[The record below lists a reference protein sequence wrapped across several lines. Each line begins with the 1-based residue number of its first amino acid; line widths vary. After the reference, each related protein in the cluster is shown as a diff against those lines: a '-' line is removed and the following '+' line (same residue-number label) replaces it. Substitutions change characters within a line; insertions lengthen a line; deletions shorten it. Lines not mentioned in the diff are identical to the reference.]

1 MAAAMPMNP
10 AVPLAGPLMPLNLV
24 LPRVFSAILTL
35 LGVMVVVF
43 VLVRVVPGDPI
54 AMMIAPGASEAD
66 ITALRAVYGLDLP
79 VWKQFVIWFEK
90 VLGGDLGASISMKQN
105 VLTIIADR
113 LPATIELALLALAA
127 AVLLGGAIALVST
140 AWRGTWVEGVID
152 NANGLLLAVPDFI
165 WALTFVL
172 VLGVL
177 VPLLPISG
185 RSEPTVDP
193 GLATQFFVL
202 EGLLR
207 GKFGFVWDVLTHM
220 IMPALAIA
228 LPLAAVIGRVLKNTM
243 MDVMVQDY
251 IVLARIKGLS
261 NLRILLQEAL
271 RNAAVPALALTGV
284 QFTFLIG
291 GTVITERI
299 FSYPGIGNLAID
311 AVINRDLPLIQGLV
325 LTFGIIFI
333 AINMLVDALTAWL
346 NPRLRHA

>member
-1 MAAAMPMNP
+1 MLMTLTS
-10 AVPLAGPLMPLNLV
+10 PLAGLHMP
-24 LPRVFSAILTL
+24 FSLILSRALTALLTL
-35 LGVMVVVF
+35 IGVMVVVF

-66 ITALRAVYGLDLP
+66 IAALRAVYGLDLP
-79 VWKQFVIWFEK
+79 IWRQFTIWFGQ
-90 VLGGDLGASISMKQN
+90 VLGGDLGTSISMKQN
-105 VLTIIADR
+105 VMTIIADR
-113 LPATIELALLALAA
+113 LPATIELALLALAI
-127 AVLLGGAIALVST
+127 AVLLGGTIALVST
-140 AWRGTWVEGVID
+140 AWRGTWVESLID

-185 RSEPTVDP
+185 RSDPTIDH

-207 GKFGFVWDVLTHM
+207 GKFAFVGDVLKHM
-220 IMPALAIA
+220 VMPAFAIG

-261 NLRILLQEAL
+261 NGRILLQEAL

-325 LTFGIIFI
+325 LTFGVIFI
-333 AINMLVDALTAWL
+333 AVNMLVDALTAWL

>member
-1 MAAAMPMNP
+1 MQ
-10 AVPLAGPLMPLNLV
+10 VKLLASRAL
-24 LPRVFSAILTL
+24 SAIVTL
-35 LGVMVVVF
+35 LGVMVIVF

-66 ITALRAVYGLDLP
+66 VLALRTRYGLDLP
-79 VWKQFVIWFEK
+79 ITQQFFVWFSQ
-90 VLGGDLGASISMKQN
+90 VLQGNFGTSISLKQN
-105 VLTIIADR
+105 VMHIVLGR
-113 LPATIELALLALAA
+113 LPATLELAAFALCLA
-127 AVLLGGAIALVST
+127 VVWGTFIALVST
-140 AWRGTWVEGVID
+140 AWRGSAFEKLID
-152 NANGLLLAVPDFI
+152 TFNGIMLAVPDFI
-165 WALTFVL
+165 WGLTFVL

-177 VPLLPISG
+177 LPILPISG
-185 RSEPTVDP
+185 RSDP
-193 GLATQFFVL
+193 AIDAGLSTQFFIV

-207 GKFGFVWDVLTHM
+207 GRLYFVWDVLKHM
-220 IMPALAIA
+220 ILPALTMA
-228 LPLAAVIGRVLKNTM
+228 LPLAAVIGRVLKNAM
-243 MDVMVQDY
+243 LDVMVQDY
-251 IVLARIKGLS
+251 ILLARIKGLS

-325 LTFGIIFI
+325 LTFGTIFI
-333 AINMLVDALTAWL
+333 IVNMLVDAATTWL

>member
-1 MAAAMPMNP
+1 MPP
-10 AVPLAGPLMPLNLV
+10 KLILSRAV
-24 LPRVFSAILTL
+24 SAVITL
-35 LGVMVVVF
+35 FGVMVVVF

-54 AMMIAPGASEAD
+54 AMMIAPGASDAD
-66 ITALRAVYGLDLP
+66 IAALRAHYGLDLP
-79 VWKQFVIWFEK
+79 IWQQFWLWMAQ
-90 VLGGDLGASISMKQN
+90 VLQGNLGTSISMKQG

-113 LPATIELALLALAA
+113 LPATLELAVFALVM
-127 AVLLGGAIALVST
+127 AVVWGCFIALVST
-140 AWRGTWVEGVID
+140 AWRNTIFERVID
-152 NANGLLLAVPDFI
+152 NFNGVMLAVPDFI
-165 WALTFVL
+165 WGLTFVL

-185 RSEPTVDP
+185 RSDP
-193 GLATQFFVL
+193 SIESGLATQFYVI

-207 GKFGFVWDVLTHM
+207 GKFSFVWDVLKHM
-220 IMPALAIA
+220 ILPACAMA
-228 LPLAAVIGRVLKNTM
+228 FPLAAVIGRVLKNTM

-251 IVLARIKGLS
+251 ILLARIKGLS
-261 NLRILLQEAL
+261 NFRILLQEAL

-333 AINMLVDALTAWL
+333 IVNILVDALTVWL

>member
-1 MAAAMPMNP
+1 
-10 AVPLAGPLMPLNLV
+10 MPLSLIISRALSALV
-24 LPRVFSAILTL
+24 TL
-35 LGVMVVVF
+35 FGVMVVVF
-43 VLVRVVPGDPI
+43 VLVRVVPGDPV

-66 ITALRAVYGLDLP
+66 IAALRAHYGLDLP
-79 VWKQFVIWFEK
+79 IWEQFRIWFGQ
-90 VLGGDLGASISMKQN
+90 VLQGNLGTSISMKQN
-105 VLTIIADR
+105 VLTIIGQR
-113 LPATIELALLALAA
+113 LPATLELAIFALAM
-127 AVLLGGAIALVST
+127 AVAWGGLIALVST
-140 AWRGTWVEGVID
+140 AWRGTWVERAIDGFNGVM
-152 NANGLLLAVPDFI
+152 LAVPDFI
-165 WALTFVL
+165 WGLTFVL

-185 RSEPTVDP
+185 RSDP
-193 GLATQFFVL
+193 SFDAGLATQFYVL

-207 GKFGFVWDVLTHM
+207 GKFAFVWDVLKHM
-220 IMPALAIA
+220 LLPACALAF
-228 LPLAAVIGRVLKNTM
+228 PLAAVIGRVLKNTM

-251 IVLARIKGLS
+251 ITLARIKGLS
-261 NLRILLQEAL
+261 GMRILLQEAL

-325 LTFGIIFI
+325 LTFGLIFI
-333 AINMLVDALTAWL
+333 IVNMLVDALTVWL

>member
-1 MAAAMPMNP
+1 MMSPK
-10 AVPLAGPLMPLNLV
+10 LIIS
-24 LPRVFSAILTL
+24 RTTSAIITL
-35 LGVMVVVF
+35 LGVMVIVF

-54 AMMIAPGASEAD
+54 AMMISPGATEAD
-66 ITALRAVYGLDLP
+66 ILALRTHYGLDLP
-79 VWKQFVIWFEK
+79 IYQQFFVWFGQ
-90 VLGGDLGASISMKQN
+90 VLQGNFGTSISLKQN
-105 VLTIIADR
+105 VMTVILGR
-113 LPATIELALLALAA
+113 LPATLELALFALCLA
-127 AVLLGGAIALVST
+127 VVWGTFIALIST
-140 AWRGTWVEGVID
+140 AWRGTFFEKIID
-152 NANGLLLAVPDFI
+152 NFNGLMLAVPDFI
-165 WALTFVL
+165 WGLTFVL
-172 VLGVL
+172 VLGVIW
-177 VPLLPISG
+177 PILPISG
-185 RSEPTVDP
+185 RSDP
-193 GLATQFFVL
+193 SIDAKLSTQFYII

-207 GKFGFVWDVLTHM
+207 GNFGFVWDVLKHM
-220 IMPALAIA
+220 ILPALTMS

-299 FSYPGIGNLAID
+299 FAYPGIGNLAID

-325 LTFGIIFI
+325 LTFGVIFI
-333 AINMLVDALTAWL
+333 AVNMVVDAMTAWL

>member
-1 MAAAMPMNP
+1 MLMTLTS
-10 AVPLAGPLMPLNLV
+10 PLAGRHMP
-24 LPRVFSAILTL
+24 FSLILSRALTALLTL
-35 LGVMVVVF
+35 IGVMVVVF

-66 ITALRAVYGLDLP
+66 IAALRALYGLDLP
-79 VWKQFVIWFEK
+79 IWQQFWVWFNQM
-90 VLGGDLGASISMKQN
+90 LGGDLGTSISMKQN

-113 LPATIELALLALAA
+113 LPATIELALLALAI
-127 AVLLGGAIALVST
+127 AVLLGGTIALVST
-140 AWRGTWVEGVID
+140 AWRGTWVESLID
-152 NANGLLLAVPDFI
+152 NINGIMLAVPDFI

-185 RSEPTVDP
+185 RSDPTIDH
-193 GLATQFFVL
+193 GLMTQFFVL

-207 GKFGFVWDVLTHM
+207 GKFAFVGDVLRHM
-220 IMPALAIA
+220 IMPAFAIG

-261 NLRILLQEAL
+261 SWRILMQEAL

-325 LTFGIIFI
+325 LTFGVIFI
-333 AINMLVDALTAWL
+333 AVNMLVDALTAWL

>member
-1 MAAAMPMNP
+1 MLMTLTS
-10 AVPLAGPLMPLNLV
+10 PLAGLHMP
-24 LPRVFSAILTL
+24 FSLILSRALTALLTL
-35 LGVMVVVF
+35 IGVMVVVF

-66 ITALRAVYGLDLP
+66 IAALRALYGLDLP
-79 VWKQFVIWFEK
+79 IWQQFWVWFNQM
-90 VLGGDLGASISMKQN
+90 LGGDLGTSISMKQN

-113 LPATIELALLALAA
+113 LPATIELALLALAI
-127 AVLLGGAIALVST
+127 AVLLGGTIALVST
-140 AWRGTWVEGVID
+140 AWRGTWVESLID
-152 NANGLLLAVPDFI
+152 NINGIMLAVPDFI

-185 RSEPTVDP
+185 RSDPTIDH

-207 GKFGFVWDVLTHM
+207 GKFAFVGDVLKHM
-220 IMPALAIA
+220 VMPAFAIG

-261 NLRILLQEAL
+261 NGRILLQEAL
-271 RNAAVPALALTGV
+271 RNATVPALALTGV

-325 LTFGIIFI
+325 LTFGVIFI
-333 AINMLVDALTAWL
+333 AVNMLVDALTAWL

>member
-1 MAAAMPMNP
+1 MPISLILSR
-10 AVPLAGPLMPLNLV
+10 AL
-24 LPRVFSAILTL
+24 SALLTL

-54 AMMIAPGASEAD
+54 AMMIAPGATDAD
-66 ITALRAVYGLDLP
+66 IAALRAHYGLDLP
-79 VWKQFVIWFEK
+79 IWQQFWIWFGQ
-90 VLGGDLGASISMKQN
+90 VIHGNLGTSISMKQG
-105 VLTIIADR
+105 VLTIIAQR
-113 LPATIELALLALAA
+113 LPATLELAILALVM
-127 AVLLGGAIALVST
+127 AVAWGGFIALVST
-140 AWRGTWVEGVID
+140 AWRGTWVERAID
-152 NANGLLLAVPDFI
+152 NFNGVMLAVPDFI
-165 WALTFVL
+165 WGLTFVL

-185 RSEPTVDP
+185 RSDP
-193 GLATQFFVL
+193 SIDAGLAAQFYVL

-207 GKFGFVWDVLTHM
+207 GKFAFVWDVLKHM
-220 IMPALAIA
+220 LLPACALAF
-228 LPLAAVIGRVLKNTM
+228 PLAAVIGRVLKNTM
-243 MDVMVQDY
+243 LDVMVQDY
-251 IVLARIKGLS
+251 ITLARIKGLS
-261 NLRILLQEAL
+261 NIRILLQEAL

-333 AINMLVDALTAWL
+333 IVNMAVDALTVWL

>member
-1 MAAAMPMNP
+1 MP
-10 AVPLAGPLMPLNLV
+10 VKLV
-24 LPRVFSAILTL
+24 LSRLFSAILTL

-54 AMMIAPGASEAD
+54 AMMIAPGASETDVA
-66 ITALRAVYGLDLP
+66 ALRARYGLDLP
-79 VWKQFVIWFEK
+79 IAQQFFVWFEQA
-90 VLGGDLGASISMKQN
+90 LHGNFGISISLKQG
-105 VLTIIADR
+105 VMGIILDR
-113 LPATIELALLALAA
+113 LPATLELALLALGLALA
-127 AVLLGGAIALVST
+127 WGTFIAILST
-140 AWRGTWVEGVID
+140 AWRGTWLERLIDGFNGVI
-152 NANGLLLAVPDFI
+152 LAVPDFI
-165 WALTFVL
+165 WGLTFVL

-185 RSEPTVDP
+185 RSDP
-193 GLATQFFVL
+193 AIDAGLATQFYLV

-207 GKFGFVWDVLTHM
+207 GKLAFLLDVLKHM
-220 IMPALAIA
+220 ILPALTMSF
-228 LPLAAVIGRVLKNTM
+228 PLAAVIGRVLKNTM

-251 IVLARIKGLS
+251 ILLARIKGLS
-261 NLRILLQEAL
+261 SLRILLQEAL

-325 LTFGIIFI
+325 LTFGVIFI
-333 AINMLVDALTAWL
+333 AVNMLVDAMTAWL

>member
-1 MAAAMPMNP
+1 MLMTLTS
-10 AVPLAGPLMPLNLV
+10 PLAGRHMP
-24 LPRVFSAILTL
+24 FSLILSRALTALLTL
-35 LGVMVVVF
+35 IGVMVVVF

-66 ITALRAVYGLDLP
+66 IAALRALYGLDLP
-79 VWKQFVIWFEK
+79 IWQQFWVWFNQM
-90 VLGGDLGASISMKQN
+90 LGGDLGTSISMKQN

-113 LPATIELALLALAA
+113 LPATIELALLALAI
-127 AVLLGGAIALVST
+127 AVLLGGTIALVST
-140 AWRGTWVEGVID
+140 AWRGTWVESLID
-152 NANGLLLAVPDFI
+152 NINGIMLAVPDFI

-185 RSEPTVDP
+185 RSDPTIDH
-193 GLATQFFVL
+193 GLMTQFFVL

-207 GKFGFVWDVLTHM
+207 GKFAFVGDVLRHM
-220 IMPALAIA
+220 IMPAFAIG

-261 NLRILLQEAL
+261 SWRILMQEAL
-271 RNAAVPALALTGV
+271 RNAAVPALAVTGV

-325 LTFGIIFI
+325 LTFGVIFI
-333 AINMLVDALTAWL
+333 AVNMLVDALTAWL

>member
-1 MAAAMPMNP
+1 
-10 AVPLAGPLMPLNLV
+10 MPLSLILSRALSALV
-24 LPRVFSAILTL
+24 TL
-35 LGVMVVVF
+35 IGVMVVVF

-54 AMMIAPGASEAD
+54 AMMIAPGASDAD
-66 ITALRAVYGLDLP
+66 IAALRAHYGLDLSI
-79 VWKQFVIWFEK
+79 WQQFWIWFGQ
-90 VLGGDLGASISMKQN
+90 VLHGNLGTSISMKQN
-105 VLTIIADR
+105 VLTIIGQR
-113 LPATIELALLALAA
+113 LPATLELAIFALTM
-127 AVLLGGAIALVST
+127 AVVWGGFIALVST
-140 AWRGTWVEGVID
+140 AWRGTWVERAID
-152 NANGLLLAVPDFI
+152 NFNGVMLAVPDFI
-165 WALTFVL
+165 WGLTFVL
-172 VLGVL
+172 VLGVI

-185 RSEPTVDP
+185 RSDP
-193 GLATQFFVL
+193 SIDAGLVTQFYIL

-207 GKFGFVWDVLTHM
+207 GKFGFVWDVLKHM
-220 IMPALAIA
+220 LLPACALAF
-228 LPLAAVIGRVLKNTM
+228 PLAAVIGRVLKNTM

-251 IVLARIKGLS
+251 ILLARIKGLS
-261 NLRILLQEAL
+261 SLRILLQEAL

-333 AINMLVDALTAWL
+333 AVNMLVDALTVWL